1 MPINPTSQQKVLRV
15 MGKKKLIIIIAVVA
29 ILGGAGAMMFMG
41 GGKDPALTRKLPME
55 PIAFTDPFIVNLADT
70 DNTHYIKLSVAV
82 QVEPMIAADKQVFL
96 HGAASGG
103 HGGGDKETG
112 ATRIAA
118 YPPFRDAVIDV
129 VARFRSDEL
138 LSPTGKDRLR
148 QALLDK
154 FEDVAKRDE
163 ALEGKPIKGE
173 VKDPGLPP
181 YHVHDVFFNEF
192 AVQ

>member
-1 MPINPTSQQKVLRV
+1 
-15 MGKKKLIIIIAVVA
+15 MGKKKLIIIVAIVA
-29 ILGGAGAMMFMG
+29 ILGGVGAMTMLG
-41 GGKDPALTRKLPME
+41 GGKDPALTRKLPLE
-55 PIAFTDPFIVNLADT
+55 PVAFTDPFIINLADT
-70 DNTHYIKLSVAV
+70 ENTHYVKLAVAV
-82 QVEPMIAADKQVFL
+82 QVEPMIAADRTAFL
-96 HGAASGG
+96 EGMGKKEGA
-103 HGGGDKETG
+103 KETG
-112 ATRIAA
+112 VTRIQV
-118 YPPFRDAVIDV
+118 YPPLRDAIIDT

-138 LSPTGKDRLR
+138 LSPSGKDRLR

-181 YHVHDVFFNEF
+181 YHIHDVFFNEF